1 MEAEDPTGKV
11 LHPAQVENQEEL
23 GQRTRQKILEE
34 ETLPW
39 DGRHQNIR
47 EFFYQVFKGP
57 RGVCSQLHRLCL
69 QWLKP
74 ERNTKAQMLDL
85 LVLKHF
91 LAILPPDMVTW
102 VRECGAETTSQAVA
116 LAEGFLLSQ
125 AEDKEKQRSSN
136 RVDVQGPKATMDLS
150 DPPQGRLF
158 RGISKEDQIQ
168 DISAG
173 INTTSV
179 VLVQKS
185 FFPDGAERATA
196 PPAQGPVSFQEVAV
210 CFTEEEWALLD
221 STQKALHGEVMRE
234 NSRNV
239 ASLGDEHD
247 TEYYQVP
254 DMTASQAI
262 QWEVG
267 KERFGRD
274 WRSETYV
281 EDLDAGNR
289 RGKICKDRS
298 DLDNQRGTEIRV
310 SQYEWRMPGTFF
322 SPNIPLALCQ
332 QMHIGE
338 KPYKCM
344 QCGKSFKHSSALIYH
359 SRIHTGEKPYKCLEC
374 GKSFR
379 WSSDLTSHKTIHTGE
394 KPYKCLECG
403 KSFRQSSHLNS
414 HQRVHTGEKP
424 YQCAECGKRFG
435 QSSNLTNHK
444 RLHTGEKPYQCMECG
459 RSFSQICSLT
469 LHKRIHT
476 GEKPYKC
483 IECGKSFKNN
493 GKLISHRRIHS
504 GEKPFKCM
512 DCGRS
517 FSQNFSL
524 TLHKRIHTG
533 EKPYTCM
540 ECGKSF
546 KRSSELTSHNRIHTG
561 EKSYKCMECGKC
573 FRWRSQHTSHHR
585 THCGESTYVVNGQGS
600 ASPHSLTFQ
609 PLRSGGELPAWTV
622 TSVS

>member
-1 MEAEDPTGKV
+1 MEAEDPAGKG
-11 LHPAQVENQEEL
+11 LCEAPVESREEA
-23 GQRTRQKILEE
+23 GQRTRRKILEE

-39 DGRHQNIR
+39 DVQHQDIR
-47 EFFYQVFKGP
+47 EFLCKEPEGP
-57 RGVCSQLHRLCL
+57 REVCSHLHHLCL

-85 LVLKHF
+85 VVLEHF
-91 LAILPPDMVTW
+91 LAVLPSEMADW
-102 VRECGAETTSQAVA
+102 VRECGADTTSQAVA

-125 AEDKEKQRSSN
+125 AEDKVRLRRSIEI
-136 RVDVQGPKATMDLS
+136 DAQGLKARGDLF
-150 DPPQGRLF
+150 DPPQRILL
-158 RGISKEDQIQ
+158 RGISKEEQAQ
-168 DISAG
+168 DVSPG
-173 INTTSV
+173 DGTTSV
-179 VLVQKS
+179 VLLEIS
-185 FFPDGAERATA
+185 PFPTLPSTQGA
-196 PPAQGPVSFQEVAV
+196 VSFQEVAV

-239 ASLGDEHD
+239 ASLGEEHD
-247 TEYYQVP
+247 TENYQVP
-254 DMTASQAI
+254 DMAASQAI

-267 KERFGRD
+267 KERFGHD
-274 WRSETYV
+274 WRLETYV

-289 RGKICKDRS
+289 RGKICKDKS
-298 DLDNQRGTEIRV
+298 DLDNQCGTEIRV
-310 SQYEWRMPGTFF
+310 SQYEWRMPETFF

-332 QMHIGE
+332 QM
-338 KPYKCM
+338 
-344 QCGKSFKHSSALIYH
+344 
-359 SRIHTGEKPYKCLEC
+359 RTGEKPYK
-374 GKSFR
+374 
-379 WSSDLTSHKTIHTGE
+379 
-394 KPYKCLECG
+394 
-403 KSFRQSSHLNS
+403 
-414 HQRVHTGEKP
+414 
-424 YQCAECGKRFG
+424 
-435 QSSNLTNHK
+435 
-444 RLHTGEKPYQCMECG
+444 CMECG

-622 TSVS
+622 TPVSS